1 MSKNRGCREALT
13 HSSKLYIAIE
23 GIDGTGKTHV
33 ANHISERFGFV
44 KIQEPSNDELGNFI
58 VNKNWDP
65 LTDFFLF
72 MADRSN
78 FLKDLDPDRNFVSD
92 RSLYSSYAYQGV
104 YLSRKFPSYDD
115 YFSFFMQIGKLL
127 PRIPDFV
134 FVLYSDVDLA
144 LDRIGKRGTF
154 SRFEKKEFLEGVQ
167 EMYFRLQGR
176 IKNLKFINSNCTL
189 DELLQSIDREII
201 ELLPQDRPL

>member
-1 MSKNRGCREALT
+1 LIHTSR
-13 HSSKLYIAIE
+13 LYIAIE

-33 ANHISERFGFV
+33 ADHISEKFGFV
-44 KIQEPSNDELGNFI
+44 KIQEPSNDELGKFI

-78 FLKDLDPDRNFVSD
+78 FLKDLGPDKNFVSD

-104 YLSRKFPSYDD
+104 YLLKKFPSYDD
-115 YFSFFMQIGKLL
+115 YFNFFMQIGKLL

-154 SRFEKKEFLEGVQ
+154 SRFEKREFLEGVQ
-167 EMYFRLQGR
+167 QMYFKLKGR
-176 IKNLKFINSNCTL
+176 MNNLKFIDSNCSL
-189 DELLQSIDREII
+189 DELFHSVDKEIT
-201 ELLPQDRPL
+201 ELLPRDHLL

>member
-1 MSKNRGCREALT
+1 MIHTSR
-13 HSSKLYIAIE
+13 LYIAIE

-33 ANHISERFGFV
+33 ADHISEKFGFV
-44 KIQEPSNDELGNFI
+44 KIQEPSNDELGKFI

-78 FLKDLDPDRNFVSD
+78 FLKDLGPDKNFVSD

-104 YLSRKFPSYDD
+104 YLLKKFPSYDD
-115 YFSFFMQIGKLL
+115 YFNFFMQIGKLL

-154 SRFEKKEFLEGVQ
+154 SRFEKREFLEGVQ
-167 EMYFRLQGR
+167 QMYFKLKGR
-176 IKNLKFINSNCTL
+176 MNNLKFIDSNCSL
-189 DELLQSIDREII
+189 DELFHSVDKEIT
-201 ELLPQDRPL
+201 ELLPRDHLL